1 MRSGQPNRGSYKH
14 RMDVASKRVAALL
27 FVSILILATLT
38 PLLSFNSDSESG
50 GSQTHTVVYHPGSA
64 GTVNG
69 DYNSDSASDIEV
81 TYYGSIVSTEYNPQM
96 WFHGSV
102 SDGGSSTLPENTGR
116 WYEIKKYEEGK
127 TLVFTG
133 WQYATSASGDSFQ
146 WSSTSYYPG
155 EVLSSSQIE
164 AATSN
169 TDGKIHI
176 RATWATLEN
185 YQEID
190 GSSTSYGN
198 FSTGG
203 VYTNIVLLKDATK
216 TVSKIGGNGFT
227 LRGSGSSSTVDLT
240 YELRCAVIMDN
251 VKIKASSLRTHA
263 NMMDFGNTFSANSH
277 VFIVGSGVTTIAS
290 GSNSDIRYI
299 YPTVFGGI
307 LSSTVTPDYTERVP
321 YTTSGKTESEKMASF
336 MIMHAGTFSNVV
348 SGGYRTGY
356 TGSGYLVM
364 KDTMV
369 LDSLVGGTGGLT
381 SWSSSSGEIRG
392 SSYMYL
398 TAVTMPGDS
407 YGESKIGRNLGFG
420 LLESTIITG
429 GSGYGKVTES
439 TNVFVSGTSDVWD
452 VQGSGRCGYS
462 YVNTANLE
470 ISGNSIVRHAACGS
484 ITDGKKNTTQNVE
497 YISIV
502 AKDASKV
509 GNIYGGGYDTWD
521 SPDNPSMFKNGTIS
535 VSVEDHAVVGGVY
548 GGGYRGDIGSASERI
563 DGISIS
569 ISGGTILG
577 NVYGGGCGGVDK
589 VLHNSDGSISSQSNS
604 KNSTGKSRVYANS
617 IEISISG
624 TAEIRGDVYGGG
636 QSAPVISSSGF
647 YSPVDDV
654 ASVECDTVSI
664 TISGAEVS
672 MYGDVYGG
680 GMGVD
685 TKTTKTPTIDVMM
698 NTGEMFSYDWY
709 SGSSS
714 LTYKTTG
721 YSEFAGVTA
730 TSVSISMTG
739 LKGTDSPDGIGV
751 GNVYGGGALGVLSN
765 GTTSIVLD
773 DAFIKGCVYGGG
785 KGSDS
790 DSGAG
795 HVENA
800 DGITIELKGESVLGS
815 LGDVTGVIGGGDKAT
830 TESSKIAILMG
841 KDVVIYG
848 DVYGGG
854 IGASGKASTHSNRT
868 ILLNGASING
878 NIYGGSSLG
887 NDCKLSETPEF
898 ADRTCTILL
907 VSGVVTQGV
916 YGGGYNGK
924 SYLNSTILVGT
935 DAATYAMDLHL
946 ITEYNI
952 VEGKSYRLLINDI
965 YGGGNLDPTT
975 IESDLSNTLGSL
987 FDSPLL
993 MGSAEIRISA
1003 KEAGSFPGYDAI
1015 ADSDTLKNLVN
1026 KICING
1032 DIFGSGNYSSVKGN
1046 TSLYIAGYLQYEKTS
1061 IKSIQR
1067 FDEVSMSDTHI
1078 TLSGSSDGS
1087 VTDITTLVS
1096 LCSIT
1101 DLSLNGGVTLEL
1113 SAETSKISSYYS
1125 RVGTVYATESD
1136 CGPDG
1141 KGNTVKLI
1149 DGVYFAILGP
1159 NNTGMVDEAKANGT
1173 DDIPDSDKI
1182 GRIYGFT
1189 YLTRQTGEGYYGA
1202 FAMSSDLTQDDSGF
1216 AVEDG
1221 NDIRKADVIAGDP
1234 KTSPIKTW
1242 YIAGY
1247 QELTERVT
1255 FSGSKTESSITL
1267 RLPRTVTGS
1276 YYAYIG
1282 NYTDPEIQDGFY
1294 LLKDVESVDKI
1305 KDETEKGKV
1314 FISASFANG
1323 VSVVS
1328 HTVDKDGNLD
1338 SIVDSDSKRG
1348 SDNRPKFT
1356 TNLLRNTSGQA
1367 GYIGTVTIHIAE
1379 YGSETS
1385 EIPINRI
1392 NMVIQINID
1401 PKIDGNSANM
1411 CISVPGTVSSG
1422 KNRGSGYIQLKS
1434 DKGTI
1439 VRYTLVSAEIE
1450 NGDTISI
1457 WSDVLRNGS
1466 NGWTQRIYNEDNP
1479 LNVTNDTKG
1488 VYLGEGL
1495 GNKDSTLGF
1504 TYDGSETSFKLTISD
1519 DSGITYNIT
1528 VNLVESA
1535 DVKLNFAYRPIGEN
1549 SAMQYLSVA
1558 GSGTEA
1564 DPFILTWTTTG
1575 SAFQLPYGTVLGSQ
1589 KFHFEFNNASAEM
1602 TIEAALQKMMDIT
1615 VSLGDTNGTSFN
1627 YGENL
1632 YGWFINESCLTKYNM
1647 LSTMKEDLTLY
1658 AGYGIKIT
1666 FNGNG
1671 AHASPTEFYIR
1682 PGETLSK
1689 YFLNV
1694 GEEKGS
1700 DDDRVQV
1707 LREAAL
1713 DGYEMNPIA
1722 WVYGSNAEKFDF
1734 GTKVYAPI
1742 DLYINWVPKEYT
1754 LAFEFYTS
1762 SNATSKIDHLD
1773 VIYSPDASAD
1783 KLNAAY
1789 RTTVKL
1795 TLNDDSYRFASSLT
1809 SGIEFRGFG
1818 TKNLEFEMPA
1828 VDKLTNENSL
1838 TVKIIVQKGYTL
1850 TVQPSGLGHTLE
1862 KFNRYGVQLTHDDGR
1877 SEQEM
1882 LDLTDGVGTTFVSSS
1897 HGHSLTIVPNENFGK
1912 DWCWAFWYLDN
1923 GEWIY
1928 YSATGRGQV
1937 SLELSGASGDLVVGY
1952 SLYKVVKLNLGN
1964 TVDHVK
1970 RTWNGDQT
1978 EDSLENGSSVCEGD
1992 ILEPVPKTG
2001 YSCPPKVTVGV
2012 ICKDGKYTVTGN
2024 EDVTFAEM
2032 TPNSVTVVVNFTL
2045 DSKYVHKGFN
2055 VTLILGLLRN
2065 EAEQKVSIS
2074 ITATS
2079 SEKSDTKQVAAE
2091 GEVLGVDEIT
2101 ARIAGFELTTK
2112 TYDGTKSTLTLGF
2125 KLIEYT
2131 VHYKPIRGDV
2141 WDYDTDTM
2149 NVIDGGFQLRSDGTA
2164 SATVAGNIHPV
2175 WLSLGNINDG
2185 QIVGFVWVLSPESF
2199 GNGMYNDN
2207 YSHLYLVGLE
2217 PFTGSSEKEMTIVA
2231 EQSALKNGVD
2241 VTEEFRKDNPDALTV
2256 TTPEGITVGYSDGKL
2271 TVEGPGTGQ
2280 FTVTIGGY
2288 KVTIVSIG
2296 TVQSSG

>member
-1 MRSGQPNRGSYKH
+1 
-14 RMDVASKRVAALL
+14 MDVASKRAAALL

-38 PLLSFNSDSESG
+38 PLLSFNSDSESS
-50 GSQTHTVVYHPGSA
+50 GSQTHTVVYHPGNA
-64 GTVNG
+64 GEVNK
-69 DYNSDSASDIEV
+69 DYNSDSASDVEV

-102 SDGGSSTLPENTGR
+102 SDGGSSTLPENTGK
-116 WYEIKKYEEGK
+116 WYEINKYEAGK

-155 EVLSSSQIE
+155 EVLSSAQIE

-176 RATWATLEN
+176 RATWATLAN

-198 FSTGG
+198 FSTGSA
-203 VYTNIVLLKDATK
+203 YTNIVMLKDATK

-240 YELRCAVIMDN
+240 YELQCAVIMDN

-263 NMMDFGNTFSANSH
+263 NMTDFGNTFSANSH
-277 VFIVGSGVTTIAS
+277 VFIIGSGVTTIAS
-290 GSNSDIRYI
+290 GSNSDIRYV

-307 LSSTVTPDYTERVP
+307 LSSSVTPDYTERVP

-336 MIMHAGTFSNVV
+336 MIIHAGTFSNVV

-364 KDTMV
+364 KDTLV

-407 YGESKIGRNLGFG
+407 YGESKIERDLGFG

-589 VLHNSDGSISSQSNS
+589 VLHNSNGSISSQSNS

-664 TISGAEVS
+664 TITGAEVS

-685 TKTTKTPTIDVMM
+685 TTAMKKPTIDVMM
-698 NTGEMFSYDWY
+698 DTGEMFSYDWY

-714 LTYKTTG
+714 LTYRTTG
-721 YSEFAGVTA
+721 YSGFAGVTA

-739 LKGTDSPDGIGV
+739 LKGTDSPNGIGV

-773 DAFIKGCVYGGG
+773 DTFIKGCVYGGG

-795 HVENA
+795 HVENT
-800 DGITIELKGESVLGS
+800 DGITIELKGETVLGS
-815 LGDVTGVIGGGDKAT
+815 LGDVTGIVGGGDKAT

-848 DVYGGG
+848 NVYGGG
-854 IGASGKASTHSNRT
+854 IGASGKASTHSDRT

-887 NDCKLSETPEF
+887 NDCKLSESPEF

-935 DAATYAMDLHL
+935 DAATYAMDMHL
-946 ITEYNI
+946 ISEYNT
-952 VEGKSYRLLINDI
+952 VDGKSYRLLINDI

-975 IESDLSNTLGSL
+975 IESDQTSILGSL

-1015 ADSDTLKNLVN
+1015 ADSDTLEDLVN

-1046 TSLYIAGYLQYEKTS
+1046 TSLYIDGYLQYEKTS
-1061 IKSIQR
+1061 IRSIQR
-1067 FDEVSMSDTHI
+1067 FNEVSMSDTHI
-1078 TLSGSSDGS
+1078 TISGSSDGS
-1087 VTDITTLVS
+1087 ITEITTLVS
-1096 LCSIT
+1096 LCNIT

-1125 RVGTVYATESD
+1125 RVGTGYATESD
-1136 CGPDG
+1136 CGPNG
-1141 KGNTVKLI
+1141 KGNTIKLI

-1159 NNTGMVDEAKANGT
+1159 NNTGMVDKAEANGKN
-1173 DDIPDSDKI
+1173 DIPDGDKI

-1202 FAMSSDLTQDDSGF
+1202 FALSSDLTQDDSGF
-1216 AVEDG
+1216 AVEDE
-1221 NDIRKADVIAGDP
+1221 DSIRKADVIAGDP
-1234 KTSPIKTW
+1234 KTNPIKTW

-1255 FSGSKTESSITL
+1255 FSGSDTESITL
-1267 RLPRTVTGS
+1267 RLPRTVTES

-1294 LLKDVESVDKI
+1294 LLRDDGSVDKI
-1305 KDETEKGKV
+1305 TDDTEKGKV
-1314 FISASFANG
+1314 FISASFENK
-1323 VSVVS
+1323 VSVIS
-1328 HTVDKDGNLD
+1328 HTVDGNGRLT

-1348 SDNRPKFT
+1348 SDNRPVFT
-1356 TNLLRNTSGQA
+1356 TKLLRNTSGQA

-1392 NMVIQINID
+1392 NMVIHINID
-1401 PKIDGNSANM
+1401 PKIDDNSANM
-1411 CISVPGTVSSG
+1411 CISVPSAVSSG

-1434 DKGTI
+1434 DKGTL

-1479 LNVTNDTKG
+1479 LSVTNDTKG

-1504 TYDGSETSFKLTISD
+1504 AYDGSKTSFKLTISD
-1519 DSGITYNIT
+1519 SSGITYNIT

-1535 DVKLNFAYRPIGEN
+1535 DVKLNFAYRPIGED
-1549 SAMQYLSVA
+1549 SAMMYLSVA
-1558 GSGTEA
+1558 GSGTENN
-1564 DPFILTWTTTG
+1564 PFILEWADTG
-1575 SAFQLPYGTVLGSQ
+1575 IAFQLPYGTVLGSQ
-1589 KFHFEFNNASAEM
+1589 KFHFKFDDANEGM
-1602 TIEAALQKMMDIT
+1602 TIEAALQKMMDMD
-1615 VSLGDTNGTSFN
+1615 VSLGDTDGTSFN
-1627 YGENL
+1627 YGDNL

-1647 LSTMKEDLTLY
+1647 LSAMKEDLTLY

-1694 GEEKGS
+1694 GEKNSG

-1707 LREAAL
+1707 LRETTL
-1713 DGYEMNPIA
+1713 YGYEMNPSA
-1722 WVYGSNAEKFDF
+1722 WVYGSDAKEF
-1734 GTKVYAPI
+1734 GFETKVYAPI

-1754 LAFEFYTS
+1754 LTFEFYTS
-1762 SNATSKIDHLD
+1762 SNATSKIDNLD
-1773 VIYSPDASAD
+1773 VTYSPGVSAD
-1783 KLNAAY
+1783 GLKAAY
-1789 RTTVKL
+1789 RTTIEL
-1795 TLNDDSYRFASSLT
+1795 TLNDTSYRFASSQT

-1828 VDKLTNENSL
+1828 VDELTDGDLL
-1838 TVKIIVQKGYTL
+1838 TVKIIVQEGYTL
-1850 TVQPSGLGHTLE
+1850 TVQPSGLGHTPE
-1862 KFNRYGVQLTHDDGR
+1862 KFNRYGVKLTHDDGSSR
-1877 SEQEM
+1877 EEM
-1882 LDLTDGVGTTFVSSS
+1882 LDLTKGVGTTFVSSS
-1897 HGHSLTIVPNENFGK
+1897 HDHSLTIVPNENFGK
-1912 DWCWAFWYLDN
+1912 DWCWAFWYLDGGKWIRYSTDNTDNTDRGRISLKLN
-1923 GEWIY
+1923 G
-1928 YSATGRGQV
+1928 V
-1937 SLELSGASGDLVVGY
+1937 SSDLVVGY

-1970 RTWNGDQT
+1970 RTWNGVQT
-1978 EDSLENGSSVCEGD
+1978 EDTPENGDYVCEGD

-2012 ICKDGKYTVTGN
+2012 ICKEDGKYTVTGN

-2032 TPNSVTVVVNFTL
+2032 TPNSVTVVVNFDL
-2045 DSKYVHKGFN
+2045 DSKYDHSGFN
-2055 VTLILGLLRN
+2055 VTLILGLLSN
-2065 EAEQKVSIS
+2065 EAEMMIPVSIN
-2074 ITATS
+2074 ATN
-2079 SEKSDTKQVAAE
+2079 SEKSYTKEVTAE
-2091 GEVLGVDEIT
+2091 GEVLGKDEIT
-2101 ARIAGFELTTK
+2101 ARIAGFELTAK
-2112 TYDGTKSTLTLGF
+2112 TYDGTKSTLTLWF

-2131 VHYKPIRGDV
+2131 VHYKPIHGNV
-2141 WDYDTDTM
+2141 WDNVADTM

-2164 SATVAGNIHPV
+2164 DATVAGNVHPV

-2185 QIVGFVWVLSPESF
+2185 QIVGFVWILSPESF
-2199 GNGMYNDN
+2199 GDGMYDDN

-2241 VTEEFRKDNPDALTV
+2241 VTEEFRKDNPDAPTV
-2256 TTPEGITVGYSDGKL
+2256 TTPEGITVSYSNGKL
-2271 TVEGPGTGQ
+2271 TVKDPGTGQ

-2296 TVQSSG
+2296 TVQASG